1 MLCTRRLL
9 AGILLSGLAASDVMA
24 QTGSDPAAALEL
36 AIGTAENSLRQRDLQ
51 AAESRYREALF
62 EGWLLTSTLEMV
74 ERRSAEARE
83 ALRNAALFAVE
94 TRPSLQALATAQLEL
109 GETASAVQILRGLAG
124 KDSTDVEILRLL
136 AKALAA
142 GGQLEEAGQK
152 LDEASAAASDDPEQ
166 AFLLAM
172 EYLWLK
178 KVDAAEILFKRV
190 VRARPI
196 PQTHVLIG
204 RAYRDAGEYERARS
218 ELRAAIG
225 QDPGVRR
232 AHYYLGMVILA
243 DAATGADR
251 LDRAIAEFQEERKGA
266 PQDPLTNDQLGTAF
280 LEAGRQTEALPAF
293 EAAVRGEPRSA
304 FVFHLGRCQLALD
317 RPAEAATSSRR
328 ALELAQEQGAGESE
342 LAQIHYQLGL
352 ALRRLGSAQEA
363 TGHLSEAKR
372 LSTQG
377 TDTPGERMASRS
389 FGAAA
394 LDAQNQAALLSA
406 LPPAQ
411 RVELRARVK
420 ESLAR
425 AYFNLGVLQAQS
437 QRFANAAEFFAR
449 AAEVEPDFPQVQS
462 SMGVAYFN
470 ARQFDKATGPLTR
483 AVAANPEDAGL
494 SRLLAMSWLNT
505 EAWAKAAALLRGDPE
520 RKTDASLQS
529 AYGLA
534 LLRSGQAAEAEK
546 VLAPLLTEQGDP
558 PELGVLLGEAY
569 ANQEKYDQATESL
582 NRALQRNAD
591 VAGAHGTLGFIYLRQ
606 RRLAEAEA
614 ALLTELKGH
623 PTDLRSQLSLALV
636 LDAENRPEEA
646 VRRLRGALEL
656 KPDSA
661 DAQSLL
667 GKILLAQG
675 AVAEA
680 VEHLKAAARLAPEDA
695 SIHDQLGRAYEALH
709 KLKAKP
715 GGDGP

>member
-1 MLCTRRLL
+1 VPCTRRLL
-9 AGILLSGLAASDVMA
+9 AGILLSGLAASEVVA

-36 AIGTAENSLRQRDLQ
+36 AIGMAENSLRQRDLQ

-62 EGWLLTSTLEMV
+62 EGWVLTSTLELV

-94 TRPSLQALATAQLEL
+94 TRPALQALATAQLEL
-109 GETASAVQILRGLAG
+109 GETASAVPILRGLAG
-124 KDSTDVEILRLL
+124 KDPTDVETLRLL

-142 GGQLEEAGQK
+142 GGQLEEAGQA
-152 LDEASAAASDDPEQ
+152 LDQASAAASDDPEQ
-166 AFLLAM
+166 AFLLAT

-178 KVDAAEILFKRV
+178 RVDAAEILFKRV
-190 VRARPI
+190 VRGRPI

-218 ELRAAIG
+218 ELRAAIS

-243 DAATGADR
+243 DAATGPDR
-251 LDRAIAEFQEERKGA
+251 LDGAIAEFQQELRGA
-266 PQDPLTNDQLGTAF
+266 PQDPLTNDQLGTAL
-280 LEAGRQTEALPAF
+280 LEAGRQTEALSAF
-293 EAAVRGEPRSA
+293 ETAVREEPRSA

-328 ALELAQEQGAGESE
+328 ALELAGEQGASEAE

-352 ALRRLGSAQEA
+352 VLRRLGSAPEA
-363 TGHLSEAKR
+363 AAHLAEAKR
-372 LSTQG
+372 LTTQG
-377 TDTPGERMASRS
+377 TDTPGERMASGS
-389 FGAAA
+389 FGAA
-394 LDAQNQAALLSA
+394 LDAQNQTSPLSA

-420 ESLAR
+420 GSLAR

-505 EAWAKAAALLRGDPE
+505 EAWTKAAGLLRGDPE

-546 VLAPLLTEQGDP
+546 VLAPLFTEQGDP

-569 ANQEKYDQATESL
+569 ANQKKYDQATETL
-582 NRALQRNAD
+582 DRALQRNPD

-623 PTDLRSQLSLALV
+623 PTDLRSQQNLALV
-636 LDAENRPEEA
+636 FDAENRPEEA
-646 VRRLRGALEL
+646 VRRLRGALQL
-656 KPDSA
+656 KPDCA
-661 DAQSLL
+661 DAHYLL

-675 AVAEA
+675 TVAEA
-680 VEHLKAAARLAPEDA
+680 VEQLEAAARLAPGDA
-695 SIHDQLGRAYEALH
+695 SIHDQLGRAYQMLH
-709 KLKAKP
+709 RLKAKR
-715 GGDGP
+715 GGDDP